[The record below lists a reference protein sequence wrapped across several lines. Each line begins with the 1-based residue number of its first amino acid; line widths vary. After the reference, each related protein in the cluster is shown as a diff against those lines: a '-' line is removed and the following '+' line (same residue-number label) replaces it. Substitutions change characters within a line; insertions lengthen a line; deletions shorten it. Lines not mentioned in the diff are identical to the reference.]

1 MKCGVGSYQ
10 RPTPPLPPDGSGKQH
25 RREKDTFPTHA
36 HYSATVKSCLCFLS
50 FLKRETPMIKRDKN
64 TSRRACFS
72 PAQEKEIW
80 AWNLE
85 VSHYLR
91 YLFPT
96 TAMVVAMMSN
106 ANAGCD
112 TYITLTANGAPAF
125 TTVSSVIYDDNGSF
139 VMAENR
145 HSYTA
150 ELPCGGTYTLVSGD
164 RSRKFQAGATF
175 SMNVGGAE

>member
-1 MKCGVGSYQ
+1 
-10 RPTPPLPPDGSGKQH
+10 
-25 RREKDTFPTHA
+25 
-36 HYSATVKSCLCFLS
+36 
-50 FLKRETPMIKRDKN
+50 MITRNIN

-150 ELPCGGTYTLVSGD
+150 SLPCGGTYTLVSGD
-164 RSRKFQAGATF
+164 RSRKFQAGSTF
-175 SMNVGGAE
+175 SMNVGGIVDDNNHLISRIAIDVTHGAIDNIYRNRDEALALASALESLVQRDGGAA

>member
-1 MKCGVGSYQ
+1 
-10 RPTPPLPPDGSGKQH
+10 
-25 RREKDTFPTHA
+25 
-36 HYSATVKSCLCFLS
+36 
-50 FLKRETPMIKRDKN
+50 MIKRDKN

-96 TAMVVAMMSN
+96 TA
-106 ANAGCD
+106 
-112 TYITLTANGAPAF
+112 
-125 TTVSSVIYDDNGSF
+125 DDKGEF

-150 ELPCGGTYTLVSGD
+150 ALPCGGTYTLVSGD
-164 RSRKFQAGATF
+164 RSRKFQSGSTF